1 MSEPTSA
8 AEESSG
14 TPRRRA
20 RWLLLGSLALN
31 LFFLGIAV
39 AMLVRG
45 PPPSPPHWRHHN
57 VFERVDR
64 LADALPPADGKIVR
78 DAMNSHHA
86 AIAKAQEEF
95 HDARNAIRATLRQQ
109 PFKEDAMRAAMAK
122 MRAAR
127 QSFDELIQG
136 VFADAAAKMS
146 TAGRQALADWPRS
159 RRRDRRPR

>member
-1 MSEPTSA
+1 MREPMSG

-14 TPRRRA
+14 APRRRT

-31 LFFLGIAV
+31 LFFIGIAV

-45 PPPSPPHWRHHN
+45 PPPPRQWHHHN
-57 VFERVDR
+57 VFERVNR
-64 LADALPPADGKIVR
+64 LADTLPPADGKIVR
-78 DAMNSHHA
+78 GAMDTNHA
-86 AIAKAQEEF
+86 AIAKAQDDF
-95 HDARNAIRATLRQQ
+95 HNARNAIRATLRQQ

-127 QSFDELIQG
+127 LSYEEVIQG

-146 TAGRQALADWPRS
+146 PAGRQALADWPRS
-159 RRRDRRPR
+159 RKRRRGPR

>member
-1 MSEPTSA
+1 MSEPMSE
-8 AEESSG
+8 AEDSPG

-31 LFFLGIAV
+31 LFFIGIAV

-45 PPPSPPHWRHHN
+45 PPPPPHWRHHN

-64 LADALPPADGKIVR
+64 LADTLPPADGKIVR
-78 DAMNSHHA
+78 DAMNTNHA

-95 HDARNAIRATLRQQ
+95 HNARNAIRAALRQQ
-109 PFKEDAMRAAMAK
+109 PFNEDAMRAAMAK

-127 QSFDELIQG
+127 QTFDEVIQG
-136 VFADAAAKMS
+136 VFADTAAKMS
-146 TAGRQALADWPRS
+146 PAGRQALADWPRGRK
-159 RRRDRRPR
+159 RRRGPR

>member
-1 MSEPTSA
+1 MSEPMS
-8 AEESSG
+8 ESEPG

-31 LFFLGIAV
+31 LFFIGIAV

-45 PPPSPPHWRHHN
+45 PPPPPRWHHN

-64 LADALPPADGKIVR
+64 LADTLPPADGKIVR
-78 DAMNSHHA
+78 NAMNTNHA

-95 HDARNAIRATLRQQ
+95 HNARNAIRAALRQQ

-127 QSFDELIQG
+127 QTFDEVIQD
-136 VFADAAAKMS
+136 VFADTAAKMS
-146 TAGRQALADWPRS
+146 PAGRQALADWPR
-159 RRRDRRPR
+159 RRKRERRPR